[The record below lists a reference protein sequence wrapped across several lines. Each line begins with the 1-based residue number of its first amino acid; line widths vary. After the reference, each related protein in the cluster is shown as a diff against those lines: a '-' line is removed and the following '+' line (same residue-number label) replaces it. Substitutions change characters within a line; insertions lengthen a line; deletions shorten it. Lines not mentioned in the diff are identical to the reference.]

1 MRYLRALNE
10 SDPAALDK
18 NLLWQMYDAQFPTQS
33 IIKADLEYVSHSWN
47 LTGFDLWE
55 EVRDL
60 HFYTAIVQRRALVEG
75 RDLAIALHDP
85 AAASWYESHQLKLKD
100 FVETS
105 FWNKQ
110 RGHLVASL
118 DNSRDRSGMDCALLL
133 GALHGGQADL
143 FPPWSDMILA
153 SLEALVAD
161 MKERYPI
168 NRHSPPYHP
177 EEDRLRGV
185 GIGRYPEDLYERFSF
200 FHRSISFLF
209 SRATVQAD
217 LEQQPAMTEWALA

>member
-1 MRYLRALNE
+1 MWSSFKLIYGRRSAICTFIRPSSSAGLWWRAATWP
-10 SDPAALDK
+10 SPST
-18 NLLWQMYDAQFPTQS
+18 TQ
-33 IIKADLEYVSHSWN
+33 
-47 LTGFDLWE
+47 
-55 EVRDL
+55 
-60 HFYTAIVQRRALVEG
+60 
-75 RDLAIALHDP
+75 P
-85 AAASWYESHQLKLKD
+85 PHQLKLKD

-110 RGHLVASL
+110 HGHPVASL

-143 FPPWSDMILA
+143 WSDKI
-153 SLEALVAD
+153 LEALVAD

-200 FHRSISFLF
+200 FHESISFLF
-209 SRATVQAD
+209 SCATVQAD
-217 LEQQPAMTEWALA
+217 LEQQPAMTELALAYVGHPWCVPSTRPHLILADDGK

>member
-10 SDPAALDK
+10 SDPQALDK
-18 NLLWQMYDAQFPTQS
+18 NLLSQMYDAQFPTHS

-55 EVRDL
+55 ETRDL
-60 HFYTAIVQRRALVEG
+60 HFYTAIVQRRALLEG

-118 DNSRDRSGMDCALLL
+118 NSRRHNRNGMDCALLL
-133 GALHGGQADL
+133 GALHGGQDDL
-143 FPPWSDMILA
+143 FPPWSDKILA
-153 SLEALVAD
+153 SLEALAAD
-161 MKERYPI
+161 MKERYPV

-185 GIGRYPEDLYERFSF
+185 GIGRYPEDLYERAFPV
-200 FHRSISFLF
+200 SFLF
-209 SRATVQAD
+209 SF
-217 LEQQPAMTEWALA
+217 